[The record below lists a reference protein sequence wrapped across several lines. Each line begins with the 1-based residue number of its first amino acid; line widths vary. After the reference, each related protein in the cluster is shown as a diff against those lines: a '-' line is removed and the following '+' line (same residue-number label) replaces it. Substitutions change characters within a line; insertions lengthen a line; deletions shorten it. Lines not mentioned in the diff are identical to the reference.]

1 MANYKVNEK
10 SKTIAVFG
18 ELTAIE
24 TAIISTYIKS
34 GYKVREKRKSDKRI
48 NDTDIK
54 EYFDKVE
61 DKEGLKKYEEQKEIK
76 KADKN
81 GKKRKAGFLGASK
94 WFKENYKDAYK
105 EIADSKKTNKK

>member
-34 GYKVREKRKSDKRI
+34 GYKVREKRKSDKRL
-48 NDTDIK
+48 NDEDIK
-54 EYFDKVE
+54 TYFNKVKDE
-61 DKEGLKKYEEQKEIK
+61 KGLEKYEEQKEIK

-81 GKKRKAGFLGASK
+81 GKMRKAGFLGASK
-94 WFKENYKDAYK
+94 WFRENYKEAYE
-105 EIADSKKTNKK
+105 EITESKKTNKK